1 MFDAN
6 APILQVGHSYLIGES
21 QRGLLI
27 TNDVAITPVC
37 GFLNMGEVTES
48 VLYRANMYD
57 DLASFLNK
65 VHAAQVH
72 VGDFLMVG
80 GKIRIDLNPRL
91 ASLYMAKTW
100 PGTIVSVFMAC
111 AQGFAVTAL
120 NGSSESFEGDTWR
133 PLPALHHY
141 QLNWVDRTGS
151 AHAFTDIV
159 EVQ

>member
-80 GKIRIDLNPRL
+80 GKIRIDLNPQL

-133 PLPALHHY
+133 PLPTMFHY
-141 QLNWVDRTGS
+141 QLGWVDRVGVT
-151 AHAFTDIV
+151 HAFTDIV